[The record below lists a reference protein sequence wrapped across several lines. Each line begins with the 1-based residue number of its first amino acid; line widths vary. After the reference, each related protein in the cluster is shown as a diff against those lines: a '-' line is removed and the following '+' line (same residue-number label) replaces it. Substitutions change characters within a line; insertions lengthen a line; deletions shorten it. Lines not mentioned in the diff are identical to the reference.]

1 MLIFSSLALTVLVQQ
16 FISQEIQNGPLILFL
31 KDTDNICGNNNSYY
45 GLKSKLKKFPGGVF
59 VVGSQIKSDNCK
71 EKVLFVNYFNNK
83 WTTVPLLALLCC
95 FLINHYHLHLMNWYF
110 NMQAN
115 TGSPFL
121 SKFLY
126 SQAIIDITLQVI
138 YIIVLKTRFSI
149 TF

>member
-1 MLIFSSLALTVLVQQ
+1 
-16 FISQEIQNGPLILFL
+16 
-31 KDTDNICGNNNSYY
+31 
-45 GLKSKLKKFPGGVF
+45 
-59 VVGSQIKSDNCK
+59 
-71 EKVLFVNYFNNK
+71 
-83 WTTVPLLALLCC
+83 
-95 FLINHYHLHLMNWYF
+95 LHLMNWYF

-115 TGSPFL
+115 TDSPFL